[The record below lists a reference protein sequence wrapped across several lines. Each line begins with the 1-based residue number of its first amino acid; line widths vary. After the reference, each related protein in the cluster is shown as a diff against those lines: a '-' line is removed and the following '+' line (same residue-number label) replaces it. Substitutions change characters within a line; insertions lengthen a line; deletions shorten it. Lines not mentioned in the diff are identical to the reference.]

1 MAALFKF
8 ILIVALSYYLIRLL
22 IRTFF
27 PKILK
32 HYVNKMNSQI
42 NNEQYDVAEE
52 KKREGEVT
60 IRYVPEDENEN
71 EGEQDKKI
79 DGGEYVDYEE
89 IKD

>member
-60 IRYVPEDENEN
+60 IRYVPEDEEN
-71 EGEQDKKI
+71 EDKNGKI

-89 IKD
+89 VKD